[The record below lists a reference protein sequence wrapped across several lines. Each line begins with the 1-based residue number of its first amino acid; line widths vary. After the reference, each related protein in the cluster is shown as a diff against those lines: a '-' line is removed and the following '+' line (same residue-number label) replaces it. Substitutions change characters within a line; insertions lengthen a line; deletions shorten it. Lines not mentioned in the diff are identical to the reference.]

1 MNDIIYPTLD
11 LFLFDLRN
19 SLGED
24 DLEQNT
30 AHFQK
35 KLPASVSSLLLQKS
49 TYFEAEYEELL
60 PKKFENF
67 KSNTKTYSFQGYYYP
82 VRLGDTYGLLLDC
95 SVDNQTDPQ
104 EAKCFADLKTQIEQ
118 QLQGET
124 AAIGQSWMISGWLPN
139 PDSQNPEAVAKACYQ
154 ALIPTGNWEH
164 DLEGEGK
171 FLGANIYEL
180 WRYRLLMQ
188 EETTSI
194 TSIQNIQ
201 DNQHVIVIIYPNK
214 ETAEKASRFYS
225 DWLRLLSYRNKILW
239 SYGQSRF
246 LKESIKNYFVAIE
259 EARKS
264 INVYSSRSRKFEHF
278 RQTMEQ
284 VQDILNSY
292 TIDLNKLDFQGRTID
307 INLSNYKKRRAKL
320 EKKSEGDLSFLEEF
334 SDLVTD
340 KYLLQITKDSENLE
354 RGLRLLE
361 DVMKAVRNRVEVDK
375 AERDRYF
382 QDTVTVIGVGWSVG
396 SFVASLEK
404 LGEDKQ
410 DPMRLLITNSPIPQP
425 WQEPAIP
432 LAYTLS
438 VAIVAAFLTWLV
450 RQLWSRIT

>member
-1 MNDIIYPTLD
+1 MSDIIYPTLD

-24 DLEQNT
+24 DIDQNT

-35 KLPASVSSLLLQKS
+35 KLPASVRPFCLQKS
-49 TYFEAEYEELL
+49 TYFEAEYEEIL
-60 PKKFENF
+60 PKTAEF
-67 KSNTKTYSFQGYYYP
+67 KTNTEIYSFQGYYYP

-104 EAKCFADLKTQIEQ
+104 DAQCFAALKTEIEQ

-124 AAIGQSWMISGWLPN
+124 ATIGQSWMISGWLPN

-154 ALIPTGNWEH
+154 TLMPTGNWEH

-180 WRYRLLMQ
+180 WKYRLLMK
-188 EETTSI
+188 EETTSLE
-194 TSIQNIQ
+194 SIQTLQ
-201 DNQHVIVIIYPNK
+201 DNQHVIIIIYPNK
-214 ETAEKASRFYS
+214 ETAEKAAHFYS
-225 DWLRLLSYRNKILW
+225 DWFRLLSYRNKILW
-239 SYGQSRF
+239 AYGQSRL
-246 LKESIKNYFVAIE
+246 LKQSIKNYFVTIE
-259 EARKS
+259 VAQKS
-264 INVYSSRSRKFEHF
+264 INRYSLRSREYEQF
-278 RQTMEQ
+278 RQSMEQ
-284 VQDILNSY
+284 VQDTLNSY

-307 INLSNYKKRRAKL
+307 INLSNYKKRRNKI
-320 EKKSEGDLSFLEEF
+320 EKKAEGDLKFLEEF

-361 DVMKAVRNRVEVDK
+361 DTMNAVRNRVEVDK
-375 AERDRYF
+375 AERDRNF
-382 QDTVTVIGVGWSVG
+382 QDTVAVIGVGWSVG

-410 DPMRLLITNSPIPQP
+410 DPMRLLISNSNFVPAP
-425 WQEPAIP
+425 WKEPAIP

-438 VAIVAAFLTWLV
+438 VAIAAAFLTWLI
-450 RQLWSRIT
+450 RRLWSRIT